1 MAQGGLEFI
10 FSSSK
15 IKTEKI
21 MLSIQAILTLII
33 LTIAIFLFIFTRLR
47 ADLIALMVLLAL
59 GISGIVNDKQVFS
72 GFSSSAVMTILG
84 ISMVSV
90 ALQQTGATNLISKWI
105 FKLGKQNETLVIL
118 LVMLASA
125 GLSLFM
131 NNISAVGVLLPA
143 VMSLTRRSRISPAR
157 LLMPLAFGTILGGMA
172 TLLTT
177 ANIIVSGALK
187 DAGLHAFG
195 LLDFFPVG
203 APVVIVGI
211 IYMLT
216 LGKKLLPGENS
227 KTMTEPPLALNMK
240 LKDLYS
246 LDANLTQM
254 KILDSS
260 PLAGIPIN
268 SDLFMRSNINLI
280 AIQSGKI
287 LKANPQPTTLLKSGD
302 ILLLGNFQADQTALG
317 LARDFT
323 DLSNQVFSDD
333 SHSLAELVL
342 APHASLLG
350 KTLTEIRFKSK
361 YDLNV
366 LSVWRDGKP
375 ISNQIKDLPLRFG
388 DALLVQGSAQN
399 IHRLHDQNDLILLE
413 ENPDAVIR
421 PQKQWIAIVI
431 TLVTLGFAATNILP
445 VAEIVLLGAVLLMLS
460 GCMGIN
466 DVFQSI
472 EWKAIFLIAGM
483 WPLSIAIQQ
492 TGLATALI
500 SVIIRG
506 FGSISPLLLV
516 TIFLFLAMIFTQLMS
531 GQISAIVLIP
541 LALTASSTMHVSPQ
555 AMAMAVALGCS
566 LGFPT
571 PLGHPVNI
579 MVMNPGGYTFKDYLR
594 VGLPLTFLAFATILL
609 GIHFVYGL

>member
-1 MAQGGLEFI
+1 
-10 FSSSK
+10 
-15 IKTEKI
+15 
-21 MLSIQAILTLII
+21 MLSIQAILTLAI
-33 LTIAIFLFIFTRLR
+33 LIIAIVLFIFTRLR

-59 GISGIVNDKQVFS
+59 GISGIVNEKQVFS

-90 ALQQTGATNLISKWI
+90 ALQQTGATNLLSKWI
-105 FKLGKQNETLVIL
+105 FKLGKQNETLLLL

-131 NNISAVGVLLPA
+131 NNIAAVGVLLPA

-187 DAGLHAFG
+187 DAGYHSFG

-203 APVVIVGI
+203 APVVLVGV

-216 LGKKLLPGENS
+216 LGKKLLPGS
-227 KTMTEPPLALNMK
+227 DVRTMAEPPQALNMR

-246 LDANLTQM
+246 LDTNLSQM
-254 KILDSS
+254 KILPSS
-260 PLAGIPIN
+260 PLIGSALN
-268 SDLFMRSNINLI
+268 SDLFNQSGLNLI
-280 AIQSGKI
+280 AIQSGKT
-287 LKANPQPTTLLKSGD
+287 LLANPSVNTILKSGD
-302 ILLLGNFQADQTALG
+302 ILLLGNFQADSITLG
-317 LARDFT
+317 LTTDST
-323 DLSNQVFSDD
+323 DLSEQVFADE

-350 KTLTEIRFKSK
+350 KSLTEIHFRTK

-375 ISNQIKDLPLRFG
+375 VHDQINQLPLRFG
-388 DALLVQGSAQN
+388 DALLVQGSAEK
-399 IHRLHDQNDLILLE
+399 IHHLREQNDLILLE

-421 PQKQWIAIVI
+421 PQKQWIAILI

-445 VAEIVLLGAVLLMLS
+445 VAEIVLLGAVMLMLT

-492 TGLATALI
+492 TGLANALI
-500 SVIIRG
+500 DPIINK
-506 FGSISPLLLV
+506 FSSIPPLLIV
-516 TIFLFLAMIFTQLMS
+516 TVFLLLAMLFTQLMS

-541 LALTASSTMHVSPQ
+541 LAITAASTLHVNPL

-579 MVMNPGGYTFKDYLR
+579 MVMNPGGYTFRDYLR
-594 VGLPLTFLAFATILL
+594 VGMPLTLLAFATILL